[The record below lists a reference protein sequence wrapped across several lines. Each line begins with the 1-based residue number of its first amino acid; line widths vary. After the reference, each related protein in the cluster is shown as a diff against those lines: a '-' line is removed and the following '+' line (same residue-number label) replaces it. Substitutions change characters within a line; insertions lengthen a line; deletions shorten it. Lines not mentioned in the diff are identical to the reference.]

1 VTVSGDNTGVMCALQ
16 LMQPCA
22 LYGSCVPHLG
32 ATCAIRKPCG
42 INGRQMVHLRAT
54 CTVWSCLHHMG
65 ALCAIWKV
73 DDTMWEPPVPSG
85 GNLAAI

>member
-1 VTVSGDNTGVMCALQ
+1 MCTRWELHAVTVSGDHTGAMCALQ

-42 INGRQMVHLRAT
+42 IKWETDGAFK
-54 CTVWSCLHHMG
+54 SHMHRMELPAPYG
-65 ALCAIWKV
+65 C
-73 DDTMWEPPVPSG
+73 PVRHMEG
-85 GNLAAI
+85 G